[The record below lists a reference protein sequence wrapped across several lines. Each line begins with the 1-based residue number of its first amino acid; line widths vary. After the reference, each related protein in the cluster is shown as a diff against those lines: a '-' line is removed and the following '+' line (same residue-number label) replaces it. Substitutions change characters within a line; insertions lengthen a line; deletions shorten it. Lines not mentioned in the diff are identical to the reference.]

1 MSTYTAYAQYM
12 HYNKYIHNRGH
23 MTVLAKTPKQEMQ
36 AKVELW
42 ALNICDCLE
51 ENYKQ
56 YTIASHERH
65 LSADQGEWSTKYH
78 AERLAE
84 IARGEATLNRYRAYT
99 GRKYIKIVMQ
109 EFDDMGPN
117 PTKEYKDSTVVAFI
131 DKNTGE
137 VYMPA
142 GYNKPTTT
150 GRFPVRFD
158 YRIIKDREYLMDSKN
173 TTWAGGY
180 LYDRSHLPSKY
191 I

>member
-1 MSTYTAYAQYM
+1 
-12 HYNKYIHNRGH
+12 

-42 ALNICDCLE
+42 VLNICDNLE
-51 ENYKQ
+51 ENYKKH
-56 YTIASHERH
+56 TIESHERH
-65 LSADQGEWSTKYH
+65 ISAQDDAWSHKYH
-78 AERLAE
+78 GEQLAQ
-84 IARGEATLNRYRAYT
+84 IARGEAKLNRYRAYT

-109 EFDDMGPN
+109 EFDSMGSN
-117 PTKEYKDSTVVAFI
+117 PTNEYKDSSVHAFI

-142 GYNKPTTT
+142 GYNNPTTT
-150 GRFPVRFD
+150 GKFPVRFD
-158 YRIIKDREYLMDSKN
+158 YRIIIDRDYLLNSVN

>member
-1 MSTYTAYAQYM
+1 
-12 HYNKYIHNRGH
+12 

-42 ALNICDCLE
+42 VLNICDNLE
-51 ENYKQ
+51 ENYKN
-56 YTIASHERH
+56 YTIDSLERH
-65 LSADQGEWSTKYH
+65 LSANDSSKYY

-84 IARGEATLNRYRAYT
+84 IARGEANLDRYRAYT
-99 GRKYIKIVMQ
+99 GRKYIKIVRQ
-109 EFDDMGPN
+109 EFDDMGSD
-117 PTKEYKDSTVVAFI
+117 PTREYRDTTVVAFI

-142 GYNKPTTT
+142 GYKKPTTT

-173 TTWAGGY
+173 TTWTGGF

>member
-1 MSTYTAYAQYM
+1 
-12 HYNKYIHNRGH
+12 
-23 MTVLAKTPKQEMQ
+23 MTVLAQTRKQEMQ

-56 YTIASHERH
+56 YTLASHRRNIETG
-65 LSADQGEWSTKYH
+65 DEWSKEYH
-78 AERLAE
+78 QEKIDAITL
-84 IARGEATLNRYRAYT
+84 GGGNLNRYRAYT

-109 EFDDMGPN
+109 EFDDMGPS
-117 PTKEYKDSTVVAFI
+117 PTHEYRDSSVHAFI

-150 GRFPVRFD
+150 GKFPVRFD
-158 YRIIKDREYLMDSKN
+158 YRIIKDREYLLNPVN
-173 TTWAGGY
+173 TTWSGGY

>member
-1 MSTYTAYAQYM
+1 MT
-12 HYNKYIHNRGH
+12 
-23 MTVLAKTPKQEMQ
+23 TVLAQTPKQEMQ

-42 ALNICDCLE
+42 VLNICDNLE
-51 ENYKQ
+51 LNYKKYQ
-56 YTIASHERH
+56 IDSHERH
-65 LSADQGEWSTKYH
+65 LSANQDDWSNKYH

-84 IARGEATLNRYRAYT
+84 IARGEANLDRYRAYT
-99 GRKYIKIVMQ
+99 GRKYIKIVRQ

-150 GRFPVRFD
+150 GKHPVRFD
-158 YRIIKDREYLMDSKN
+158 YRIIKDREYLLDPTK
-173 TTWAGGY
+173 TTWAGGF

-191 I
+191 V